1 MSGESA
7 RVAALSLVLVNGV
20 DVMAQDRNVREE
32 AITLGVEMDED
43 HREALMRRGD
53 FTQPASDPHV

>member
-1 MSGESA
+1 
-7 RVAALSLVLVNGV
+7 VAALSLVLVNGV